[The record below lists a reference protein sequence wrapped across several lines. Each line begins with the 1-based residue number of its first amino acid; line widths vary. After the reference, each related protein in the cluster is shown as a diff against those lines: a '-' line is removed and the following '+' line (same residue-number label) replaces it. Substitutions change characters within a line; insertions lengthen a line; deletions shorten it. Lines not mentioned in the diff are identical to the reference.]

1 MLEAFEITAEQAN
14 AVRAALK
21 ILRLQHWKF
30 TIGPHP
36 LKKPKWRVV
45 ITPRGESNFEG
56 NSGTE
61 WNKIIGVLR
70 NAKC

>member
-45 ITPRGESNFEG
+45 ITPRGESNFELG
-56 NSGTE
+56 VNQTSRVILVLNGT
-61 WNKIIGVLR
+61 KS
-70 NAKC
+70 

>member
-1 MLEAFEITAEQAN
+1 MLEAFEITAQQAN

-21 ILRLQHWKF
+21 ILRLQHWKYS
-30 TIGPHP
+30 IEPHP
-36 LKKPKWRVV
+36 IKKPKWRVV
-45 ITPRGESNFEG
+45 VTSRGKSDFEASSG
-56 NSGTE
+56 NE